1 LKQFYFLVVAN
12 VKEMTRDWMQLLW
25 FLGFPLVFS
34 LIFGVVFSNVGKET
48 IYEVGIAVQEESP
61 LTESVTKALSVV
73 PTFRLHTGKPDDELQ
88 ALQQGER
95 ALVVVLP
102 PGLAE
107 NLAGNKPTDILLYA
121 EGSNALLG
129 SLVGDILNRFEHQ
142 LTGQPH
148 LLVTQLNVPE
158 QQKPPNA
165 INQVLPGIL
174 AMTLM
179 QLGLFGSLRIASLR
193 ERKTLKLLGA
203 TMLPRSLFLASEVTV
218 RMGMSVVQ
226 AAIIIIVGRLAFGL
240 DLSGHWLGLLGWV
253 VLGTATFVSM
263 GYALVSM
270 AKTVD
275 GANGLIQVVQFVM
288 MFLSGIFIPMEQM
301 PDFLHPVVKAMPLTY
316 LADGMR
322 YVMSGTASV
331 FSIPVDFAVLAVVLV
346 ICLASAVRFR
356 WE

>member
-1 LKQFYFLVVAN
+1 MKQFYFLVVAN

-25 FLGFPLVFS
+25 FVGFPVVFALIFGLVFS
-34 LIFGVVFSNVGKET
+34 TVGKEAS
-48 IYEVGIAVQEESP
+48 YEVGVAVQEESP
-61 LTESVTKALSVV
+61 LTESITKALSAV
-73 PTFRLHTGKPDDELQ
+73 PTFRVHTGEADDELQ
-88 ALQQGER
+88 ALQKGER

-102 PGLAE
+102 SGLAAD
-107 NLAGNKPTDILLYA
+107 LAGKRPAEIPLYA
-121 EGSNALLG
+121 DASNAMLA
-129 SLVGDILNRFEHQ
+129 SIAGDILTRLEHQ
-142 LTGQPH
+142 LTGQPQ
-148 LLVTQLNVPE
+148 LLVTRLNLQEKEKSNP
-158 QQKPPNA
+158 

-226 AAIIIIVGRLAFGL
+226 AAIIIAIGRLAFGL
-240 DLSGHWLGLLGWV
+240 DLSGHWLGILGWV
-253 VLGTATFVSM
+253 MLGTATFVSM
-263 GYALVSM
+263 GYALVSL
-270 AKTVD
+270 ARTVD

-301 PDFLHPVVKAMPLTY
+301 PGFLHPVIKAMPLTY

-322 YVMSGTASV
+322 YVMSGTAPV
-331 FSIPVDFAVLAVVLV
+331 FSIPLDFAVLAVVLV
-346 ICLASAVRFR
+346 VCLASAARFR